1 MLHQTKSEFE
11 KLWNDQNTVPITESW
26 IASYERF
33 LNEHPTE
40 KPEAVR
46 SRRSFRSDGATFAL
60 GSGATAPLTGSQPTE
75 SSFGIGLSSGIRPNK
90 MQESALEALDVLHRR
105 YESRALLVSATGTGK
120 TYLSA
125 LDVAS
130 TKPSRVLFIAHRQ
143 RILDASMASYR
154 KVLGDSYTYG
164 MFSDKTAQDDATCL
178 FAMVV
183 QLSGKLDQ
191 VDPEEFDYIIIDEE
205 SVDDF
210 ELFSQLTSCAR
221 VDHIVGAIEM
231 YSVRRKHDRRGLVFC
246 SRNDEARELSRLFN
260 ERGYSSVAISGQS
273 SDADR
278 DSVIAS
284 LERGQIQYIFS
295 VDILNEGIDIP
306 SLNQIIMLRKTES
319 AIVFV
324 QQLGRGLRKDPS
336 KDYTLV
342 LDFIGNYQQNYLIPI
357 ALAGDHTYNK
367 DNLRKVVKEGSSLIP
382 GCSTISFD
390 RVSEQRIFKALE
402 QGKFGSAKLIRS
414 EYDDL
419 RRLLGRIPSLL
430 DFDENDSV
438 DPLLIISKYGSYQA
452 FLQQYDPDAPFS
464 FDAGKLA
471 MLKFISTKMAAGK
484 RRGDLDTLLS
494 LIEDGLALSGRFEAA
509 LGDAAF
515 RACVLDV
522 IRFGIARAERDYAD
536 TYKDT
541 DFVLNKKYTRED
553 VCRLLRWSREP
564 NYQNIGGYFHDTETN
579 TFPVFVNYEKDPD
592 ISITTQYQDR
602 FVSS

>member
-1 MLHQTKSEFE
+1 
-11 KLWNDQNTVPITESW
+11 
-26 IASYERF
+26 
-33 LNEHPTE
+33 
-40 KPEAVR
+40 
-46 SRRSFRSDGATFAL
+46 
-60 GSGATAPLTGSQPTE
+60 
-75 SSFGIGLSSGIRPNK
+75 
-90 MQESALEALDVLHRR
+90 
-105 YESRALLVSATGTGK
+105 
-120 TYLSA
+120 
-125 LDVAS
+125 
-130 TKPSRVLFIAHRQ
+130 
-143 RILDASMASYR
+143 MASYR
-154 KVLGDSYTYG
+154 RVLGGSYTYG
-164 MFSDKTAQDDATCL
+164 MFSDKTAQDATCL

-191 VDPEEFDYIIIDEE
+191 VDPEEFDYIIIDE
-205 SVDDF
+205 
-210 ELFSQLTSCAR
+210 
-221 VDHIVGAIEM
+221 
-231 YSVRRKHDRRGLVFC
+231 
-246 SRNDEARELSRLFN
+246 ARELSRLFN

-278 DSVIAS
+278 DSAIAS

-295 VDILNEGIDIP
+295 IDILNGGIDIP

-367 DNLRKVVKEGSSLIP
+367 DNLRKVVKEGGSLIP

-452 FLQQYDPDAPFS
+452 FLQQYEPDAPFS

-484 RRGDLDTLLS
+484 RKSDLDTLLS
-494 LIEDGLALSGRFEAA
+494 LIEDGPERLETPTFALVA
-509 LGDAAF
+509 
-515 RACVLDV
+515 
-522 IRFGIARAERDYAD
+522 
-536 TYKDT
+536 
-541 DFVLNKKYTRED
+541 
-553 VCRLLRWSREP
+553 
-564 NYQNIGGYFHDTETN
+564 
-579 TFPVFVNYEKDPD
+579 
-592 ISITTQYQDR
+592 
-602 FVSS
+602 

>member
-1 MLHQTKSEFE
+1 
-11 KLWNDQNTVPITESW
+11 
-26 IASYERF
+26 
-33 LNEHPTE
+33 
-40 KPEAVR
+40 
-46 SRRSFRSDGATFAL
+46 
-60 GSGATAPLTGSQPTE
+60 
-75 SSFGIGLSSGIRPNK
+75 
-90 MQESALEALDVLHRR
+90 
-105 YESRALLVSATGTGK
+105 
-120 TYLSA
+120 
-125 LDVAS
+125 
-130 TKPSRVLFIAHRQ
+130 
-143 RILDASMASYR
+143 MA
-154 KVLGDSYTYG
+154 
-164 MFSDKTAQDDATCL
+164 
-178 FAMVV
+178 
-183 QLSGKLDQ
+183 
-191 VDPEEFDYIIIDEE
+191 IDEE

-221 VDHIVGAIEM
+221 VDHIVGAIET
-231 YSVRRKHDRRGLVFC
+231 YSVCRKHDRRGLVFC

-278 DSVIAS
+278 DSAIAS

-357 ALAGDHTYNK
+357 ALAGDRTYNK

-402 QGKFGSAKLIRS
+402 QGKFGSAKFIRS

-452 FLQQYDPDAPFS
+452 FLQQYEPDAPFS

-484 RRGDLDTLLS
+484 RKSDLDTLLS
-494 LIEDGLALSGRFEAA
+494 LIEDGPERLETPSSRCAAEKMRSVVRTLSGEYSSAGQELIVRTEDGLVLSGRFEAA
-509 LGDAAF
+509 LGG
-515 RACVLDV
+515 CGV
-522 IRFGIARAERDYAD
+522 
-536 TYKDT
+536 
-541 DFVLNKKYTRED
+541 
-553 VCRLLRWSREP
+553 SR
-564 NYQNIGGYFHDTETN
+564 
-579 TFPVFVNYEKDPD
+579 VR
-592 ISITTQYQDR
+592 S
-602 FVSS
+602 